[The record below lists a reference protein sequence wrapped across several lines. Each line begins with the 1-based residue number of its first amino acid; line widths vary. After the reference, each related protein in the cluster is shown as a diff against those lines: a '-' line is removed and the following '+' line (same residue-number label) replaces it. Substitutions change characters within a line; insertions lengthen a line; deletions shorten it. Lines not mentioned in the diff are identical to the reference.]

1 MQLEHEQMEKN
12 RMLTMLEQE
21 NIDLK
26 SANVKLTDNEVH
38 LQREND
44 DLKQRNLQNLEDL
57 ERMRSQIRV
66 QEEAIL

>member
-38 LQREND
+38 LQRENE